1 MTKHQGPATA
11 ESASDPERQIRDDAE
26 TTKNGASVLSSEDVQ
41 VRHIPAA
48 AAGSGLPEKQS
59 TTSTSSTSNQFSGG
73 DDADF
78 DALGISQTAE
88 DITQPTVQHPSLPP
102 KLGNLH
108 KRRASDSP
116 EKFNTGK
123 FYPLPLRTDATEPAS
138 IGPLPAKRARIENKV
153 EVGYDSVGT
162 PRIVSV
168 TPKNVF
174 PSSKSTS
181 KWDREG
187 LGFGTKEFSVF
198 NALLRHH
205 DLLLLLVSY
214 LSVPS
219 LISLYSISRPFH
231 YIFNSNYLT
240 FILSISNTWA
250 PNAATIYPWRCF
262 KSLCVR
268 DPQLKVKSSMI
279 GRHLQHQYQNLREI
293 PSLKWLQM
301 VVWRQGVC
309 KDMLIQL
316 ATKGL
321 RCPAGTLD
329 AVRRMWLILDFPLN
343 AQRIALCRS
352 PEYITPRTIFLATF
366 FFLKVDMAFTDP
378 AGPVFRTNAQHN
390 NAAAFPRRLDG
401 RGTVGCDLRELLT
414 SERNFTPLWRV
425 LRGWS
430 PDPTLPRIPM
440 NRLDILKLWIRHEY
454 HLPDRA
460 SAQARRQSI
469 LGVPWHQVGTASLER
484 TGSAL
489 VTINGQKTTLID
501 PGLTSSKELETHTAQ
516 QLLYPHAK
524 RILVPEAKPRE
535 KLMRPEELMMK
546 EGVRR
551 KMGLHRHWVRMM
563 LWGFC
568 DKLGRNFVERGEEE
582 LVGFLRG
589 EMQGRELF
597 ETERGD
603 VEERE
608 DIAARAMEMEE
619 EEKGEEKEKGKEK
632 EEGMES

>member
-1 MTKHQGPATA
+1 MTKYQEPAKA
-11 ESASDPERQIRDDAE
+11 GSASDPEHQIRDDAE
-26 TTKNGASVLSSEDVQ
+26 TTGNGASVLSSDDVQ
-41 VRHIPAA
+41 VHHIPIAA
-48 AAGSGLPEKQS
+48 ATADRPGEQT
-59 TTSTSSTSNQFSGG
+59 TTSKSSTSNQFSGG

-78 DALGISQTAE
+78 DALGITQTAE
-88 DITQPTVQHPSLPP
+88 DITLPTVQQPSLPP

-116 EKFNTGK
+116 EKFNTGS
-123 FYPLPLRTDATEPAS
+123 FNPLPLHINPAGS
-138 IGPLPAKRARIENKV
+138 ASTGPPPVKRARIENKV
-153 EVGYDSVGT
+153 EISYDSAGT
-162 PRIVSV
+162 PRIASV
-168 TPKNVF
+168 TPTKAAS
-174 PSSKSTS
+174 SSKSTS
-181 KWDREG
+181 KWYREK

-198 NALLRHH
+198 NALLQHH

-214 LSVPS
+214 LTIPS
-219 LISLYSISRPFH
+219 LISLYSISKPFH
-231 YIFNSNYLT
+231 YIFNCNYLA

-352 PEYITPRTIFLATF
+352 AEYITTKTIFLATF

-430 PDPTLPRIPM
+430 PDPTLPRLPM

-460 SAQARRQSI
+460 SAQAKKQSI

-489 VTINGQKTTLID
+489 VTINGKKTTLID
-501 PGLTSSKELETHTAQ
+501 PGLTSSKDLETHTTQ

-551 KMGLHRHWVRMM
+551 KMSLHRHWVRMM

-568 DKLGRNFVERGEEE
+568 DNLGRNFVEWGEED
-582 LVGFLRG
+582 LVGYLQG
-589 EMQGRELF
+589 KTPGRELF
-597 ETERGD
+597 ETSGGED
-603 VEERE
+603 V
-608 DIAARAMEMEE
+608 AGRAMEMEE
-619 EEKGEEKEKGKEK
+619 EEEEKKD
-632 EEGMES
+632 EGQGEGEGEGQEG

>member
-1 MTKHQGPATA
+1 MTKHQEPATA

-26 TTKNGASVLSSEDVQ
+26 TTKNGASVLSLEDVQ

-48 AAGSGLPEKQS
+48 AAGSGLPGKQS
-59 TTSTSSTSNQFSGG
+59 TTSTSSTSNQFNGG

-123 FYPLPLRTDATEPAS
+123 FNPLPLHTDATKPTS
-138 IGPLPAKRARIENKV
+138 TGPPPAKRARIENKV
-153 EVGYDSVGT
+153 EIGYDSVGT

-168 TPKNVF
+168 TPKNAP

-187 LGFGTKEFSVF
+187 LGFGTNEFSVF

-231 YIFNSNYLT
+231 YIFNSNYLA

-309 KDMLIQL
+309 EDMLIQL

-460 SAQARRQSI
+460 SAQARKQSI

-489 VTINGQKTTLID
+489 VTINGQRTTLID
-501 PGLTSSKELETHTAQ
+501 PGLTSSKDLETHTTQ

-551 KMGLHRHWVRMM
+551 KMGMHRHWVRMM

-568 DKLGRNFVERGEEE
+568 DRLGRNFVEWEEEE
-582 LVGFLRG
+582 LVRYLQG
-589 EMQGRELF
+589 EMPGRELF

-603 VEERE
+603 VVERE
-608 DIAARAMEMEE
+608 DVAARAMEMEE
-619 EEKGEEKEKGKEK
+619 EEKEEKGKEK
-632 EEGMES
+632 EEEEEGVEG

>member
-1 MTKHQGPATA
+1 MTKHQDPVEAG
-11 ESASDPERQIRDDAE
+11 SASDPERQIRDGAE
-26 TTKNGASVLSSEDVQ
+26 TTESGASVLSTEDAQ

-48 AAGSGLPEKQS
+48 AAGSDPPGRQS

-78 DALGISQTAE
+78 DALGISHTAE
-88 DITQPTVQHPSLPP
+88 DITQPTIQHPAPLP

-116 EKFNTGK
+116 EKFNTGN
-123 FYPLPLRTDATEPAS
+123 FNPLPLHINAAGSAS
-138 IGPLPAKRARIENKV
+138 TGPPPVKRARVENKV
-153 EVGYDSVGT
+153 EISYDSVGT
-162 PRIVSV
+162 PRIASV
-168 TPKNVF
+168 TPKTGL
-174 PSSKSTS
+174 PSGKSTFR
-181 KWDREG
+181 WYREE

-214 LSVPS
+214 LTVPS
-219 LISLYSISRPFH
+219 LISLYSISKPFH
-231 YIFNSNYLT
+231 CIFNCNYLA

-279 GRHLQHQYQNLREI
+279 GRHLQAQHQNLREI

-321 RCPAGTLD
+321 RCPPGTLD

-352 PEYITPRTIFLATF
+352 PEYITPKTIFLATF

-430 PDPTLPRIPM
+430 PDPNLPRIPM

-454 HLPDRA
+454 RLPDRA
-460 SAQARRQSI
+460 SAKAKQQSI

-489 VTINGQKTTLID
+489 VTINGKTTTLID
-501 PGLTSSKELETHTAQ
+501 PGLTSSKDLQTHTAQ

-524 RILVPEAKPRE
+524 RIIVPEAKPRE

-551 KMGLHRHWVRMM
+551 KMGLHRHWIRMM

-568 DKLGRNFVERGEEE
+568 DSMGRNFIDWGEEE
-582 LVGFLRG
+582 LVRY
-589 EMQGRELF
+589 MQGKTPGLELF
-597 ETERGD
+597 ETGKDD
-603 VEERE
+603 VAE
-608 DIAARAMEMEE
+608 RAMEMKDGNEDE
-619 EEKGEEKEKGKEK
+619 DEDEGQEKKAQGQEI
-632 EEGMES
+632 

>member
-1 MTKHQGPATA
+1 MTKHQDPAKA
-11 ESASDPERQIRDDAE
+11 GSASDPERQIHDGAE

-48 AAGSGLPEKQS
+48 AAGSGLPGRQS
-59 TTSTSSTSNQFSGG
+59 TTSTSSTSNQSSGG

-78 DALGISQTAE
+78 DALGISQAAK
-88 DITQPTVQHPSLPP
+88 DITQPTIQHSAPPP

-116 EKFNTGK
+116 EKFNTGN
-123 FYPLPLRTDATEPAS
+123 FNPLPLHINAAGSAS
-138 IGPLPAKRARIENKV
+138 TGPPPVKRARVENKV
-153 EVGYDSVGT
+153 EISYDSVGA
-162 PRIVSV
+162 PRIASV
-168 TPKNVF
+168 TPKNGI
-174 PSSKSTS
+174 SSGKSTS
-181 KWDREG
+181 KWYREE

-214 LSVPS
+214 LTVPS
-219 LISLYSISRPFH
+219 LISLYSISKPFH
-231 YIFNSNYLT
+231 CIFNCNYLA

-250 PNAATIYPWRCF
+250 PNAATIFPWRCF
-262 KSLCVR
+262 RSLCVR

-279 GRHLQHQYQNLREI
+279 GRHLQAQHQNLREI

-321 RCPAGTLD
+321 RCPPGTLD

-352 PEYITPRTIFLATF
+352 AEYITPKTIFLATF

-430 PDPTLPRIPM
+430 PDQNLPRIPM

-454 HLPDRA
+454 RLPDRA
-460 SAQARRQSI
+460 SAKAKQQSI

-489 VTINGQKTTLID
+489 VTINGKTTTLID
-501 PGLTSSKELETHTAQ
+501 PGLTSSKDLQTHTAQ

-524 RILVPEAKPRE
+524 RIIVPEAKPRE

-551 KMGLHRHWVRMM
+551 KMGLHRHWIRMM

-568 DKLGRNFVERGEEE
+568 DSMGRNFVDWGEEE
-582 LVGFLRG
+582 LVRY
-589 EMQGRELF
+589 MQGKTPGLELF
-597 ETERGD
+597 ETARDD
-603 VEERE
+603 VAE
-608 DIAARAMEMEE
+608 RAMEMGDEDE
-619 EEKGEEKEKGKEK
+619 GKEK
-632 EEGMES
+632 KAEGQEVLL